1 MRLTGNFL
9 VGLTRHPE
17 ITQRFPFLQTLAHKY
32 RVNVE
37 QDCSTCGQ
45 KRSRGQFTSNI
56 NEAAKILATLP
67 ESEVAV
73 FKQMAKISDKITV
86 SYMDPRGQTIT
97 TEI

>member
-32 RVNVE
+32 RVSVDR
-37 QDCSTCGQ
+37 DCTTCGQ
-45 KRSRGQFTSNI
+45 KRLRKQFTNDI

-67 ESEVAV
+67 VEEITILKS
-73 FKQMAKISDKITV
+73 MAKVDKLTISYLGTRGETV
-86 SYMDPRGQTIT
+86 TV
-97 TEI
+97 EV